1 MNFRAAEL
9 NVDSMVVDL
18 VVVVPAILE
27 TDKGSHNE
35 CALILKIRRC

>member
-18 VVVVPAILE
+18 VVVQAILE